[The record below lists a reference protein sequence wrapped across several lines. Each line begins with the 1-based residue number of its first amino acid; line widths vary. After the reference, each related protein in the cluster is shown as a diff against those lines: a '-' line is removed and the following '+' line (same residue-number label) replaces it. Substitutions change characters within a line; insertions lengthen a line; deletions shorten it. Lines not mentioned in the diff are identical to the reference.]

1 MNINNTYK
9 KFLQLKLITKYGI
22 FGLAFISFTYCV
34 LTFLGYYVP
43 WMIIVFF
50 SFAFVLRIV
59 LSKAFGLC
67 WIHRSCILYNYC
79 VSICIVTK
87 PETLY
92 AMLGIGKQTMV
103 GVFAI
108 IGIIIFSLVIWKIT
122 TKKTC

>member
-1 MNINNTYK
+1 MFTPSLNLNAAID
-9 KFLQLKLITKYGI
+9 FFALVITGFCPVICFKSFI
-22 FGLAFISFTYCV
+22 AF
-34 LTFLGYYVP
+34 
-43 WMIIVFF
+43 
-50 SFAFVLRIV
+50 
-59 LSKAFGLC
+59 SKAFGLC
-67 WIHRSCILYNYC
+67 WIHRNCILYNYC